1 METCI
6 ISCKNWR
13 ARYFFCGQ
21 TVVCSDSGNSL
32 WLAII
37 AVVTLLMTEQF
48 WEGAKSWA
56 NGGYKIAEQ
65 IDITSGTATEA

>member
-1 METCI
+1 
-6 ISCKNWR
+6 
-13 ARYFFCGQ
+13 
-21 TVVCSDSGNSL
+21 
-32 WLAII
+32 
-37 AVVTLLMTEQF
+37 LMTEQF